1 MFIGLF
7 ETLKRAGVPV
17 SLRELLDLH
26 AVVERGVVF
35 ADMEAFYQ
43 VVRTVMVK
51 DERHFDRFD
60 RAFAA
65 WFDGLES
72 LDAAIEALIPD
83 DWLRHE
89 FEKQLSEEEKAQIE
103 SLGGLE
109 QLIETFKRRLEEQQ
123 ERHAG
128 GNKWIGTGGTSPFGA
143 YGYNPEGIR
152 VGQEGSRHRR
162 AVKVW
167 DERRFRDYDDSLELG
182 TRNIKMALRRLRK
195 FARQGAAEEFDVDST
210 IRDTARDAGLL
221 NVRMRP
227 ERHNAVKV
235 LLFLDVGGSMDDHI
249 RVCEELFSAA
259 RSEFKHLEHYY
270 FHNCLY
276 EGVWRSNFQNQS
288 QPHMRRMNERIPTMD
303 ILHTYGNDYQVVI
316 VGDAAMSPYE
326 ITHRGGSVEHFN
338 DEPGGVW
345 LKRLVAKFPRL
356 VWLNPMPP
364 RAWEYTHSTQLIR
377 QLIDDRMHPM
387 TLEGLENAMRELAR

>member
-7 ETLKRAGVPV
+7 ESLKRAGVPV
-17 SLRELLDLH
+17 SMRELLDLH
-26 AVVERGVVF
+26 AVVEHGVVF

-43 VVRTVMVK
+43 VARTVMVK

-65 WFDGLES
+65 WFDGLEN
-72 LDAAIEALIPD
+72 LDAAIEALIPE
-83 DWLRHE
+83 DWLRRE
-89 FEKQLSEEEKAQIE
+89 FEKQLSEQEKAQIE

-109 QLIETFKRRLEEQQ
+109 KLIETFKKRLDEQKG
-123 ERHAG
+123 RHAG

-152 VGQEGSRHRR
+152 IGQEGSRHRR
-162 AVKVW
+162 AIKVW

-195 FARQGAAEEFDVDST
+195 FARQGAAEEFDVDAT
-210 IRDTARDAGLL
+210 IRETARDAGLL

-276 EGVWRSNFQNQS
+276 EGIWRNN
-288 QPHMRRMNERIPTMD
+288 HRRTSERIPTMD
-303 ILHTYGNDYQVVI
+303 VLHTYGSDYQVVI

-326 ITHRGGSVEHFN
+326 VTHPGGSVEHFN
-338 DEPGGVW
+338 DEAGGVW
-345 LKRLVAKFPRL
+345 LQRLAAKFPRL
-356 VWLNPMPP
+356 AWLNPMPI

>member
-26 AVVERGVVF
+26 AVVEHGVVF
-35 ADMEAFYQ
+35 ADMQSFYQ
-43 VVRTVMVK
+43 VARTVMVK
-51 DERHFDRFD
+51 DERHFDSYD

-65 WFDGLES
+65 WFEGLEN

-83 DWLRHE
+83 DWLRRE

-109 QLIETFKRRLEEQQ
+109 ALIETFKKRLEEQK

-152 VGQEGSRHRR
+152 IGQEGSRHHR
-162 AVKVW
+162 AIKVW

-195 FARQGAAEEFDVDST
+195 FARQGAAAEFDVDAT
-210 IRDTARDAGLL
+210 IRETARDGGLL
-221 NVRMRP
+221 NVQMRP

-235 LLFLDVGGSMDDHI
+235 LLLLDVGGSMDDHI
-249 RVCEELFSAA
+249 RTCEELFSAA
-259 RSEFKHLEHYY
+259 RSEFKHLEPYY
-270 FHNCLY
+270 FHNCVY
-276 EGVWRSNFQNQS
+276 EGLWRNNL
-288 QPHMRRMNERIPTMD
+288 RRNSERIPTMD
-303 ILHTYGNDYQVVI
+303 VLHTYGSDYQVVI

-326 ITHRGGSVEHFN
+326 VTHPGGSVEHFN
-338 DEPGGVW
+338 QESGAVW
-345 LKRLVAKFPRL
+345 LKRLVERFPRL
-356 VWLNPMPP
+356 AWLNPMPP

-377 QLIDDRMHPM
+377 QLIDERMYPM
-387 TLEGLENAMRELAR
+387 TLAGLEEAMRELAR

>member
-7 ETLKRAGVPV
+7 ETLKRFGVPV

-26 AVVERGVVF
+26 AVVARGVVF
-35 ADMEAFYQ
+35 ADMEAFYR
-43 VVRTVMVK
+43 VARTVMVK

-65 WFDGLES
+65 WFQGLEN

-83 DWLRHE
+83 DWLRRE
-89 FEKQLSEEEKAQIE
+89 FERRLSEEEKAQIA

-109 QLIETFKRRLEEQQ
+109 KLIETFKRRLEEQK

-152 VGQEGSRHRR
+152 IGQEDSRHRR

-195 FARQGAAEEFDVDST
+195 FARQGAAEEFDVDAT

-235 LLFLDVGGSMDDHI
+235 LLLLDVGGSMDDHI
-249 RVCEELFSAA
+249 RTCEELFSAA

-276 EGVWRSNFQNQS
+276 EGLWRNNT
-288 QPHMRRMNERIPTMD
+288 RRTSERIPTLD
-303 ILHTYGNDYQVVI
+303 VLHTYGRDYQVVI

-326 ITHRGGSVEHFN
+326 ITHPGGSVEHFN
-338 DEPGGVW
+338 DEPGAVW
-345 LKRLVAKFPRL
+345 LKRLTEKFPHL
-356 VWLNPMPP
+356 AWLNPMPS
-364 RAWEYTHSTQLIR
+364 RAWEHTPSNKLIR
-377 QLIDDRMHPM
+377 QLINERMYPM
-387 TLEGLENAMRELAR
+387 TLEGLEEAMCELAK

>member
-7 ETLKRAGVPV
+7 ETLKRHEVPV

-35 ADMEAFYQ
+35 ADMEAFYR
-43 VVRTVMVK
+43 VARTVMVK

-60 RAFAA
+60 RAFTA
-65 WFDGLES
+65 WFEGLTS
-72 LDAAIEALIPD
+72 LDAAIEAMIPD
-83 DWLRHE
+83 DWLRRE
-89 FEKQLSEEEKAQIE
+89 FEKHLSDEEKAKIA

-109 QLIETFKRRLEEQQ
+109 TLIETFKQRLEEQQ
-123 ERHAG
+123 ARHAG

-152 VGQEGSRHRR
+152 IGQDGSRHRR

-182 TRNIKMALRRLRK
+182 TRNIKMALRRLRR
-195 FARQGAAEEFDVDST
+195 FARQGAAQEFDIDAT
-210 IRDTARDAGLL
+210 IRETARDAGLL

-235 LLFLDVGGSMDDHI
+235 LLLLDVGGSMDDHV
-249 RVCEELFSAA
+249 RTCEELFSAA
-259 RSEFKHLEHYY
+259 RSEFKHLEAYY
-270 FHNCLY
+270 FHNCPY
-276 EGVWRSNFQNQS
+276 EGLWRDN
-288 QPHMRRMNERIPTMD
+288 RRRGSERIPTMD
-303 ILHTYGNDYQVVI
+303 VLHTYGGDYQVVI

-326 ITHRGGSVEHFN
+326 VTHPWGSVEHMN
-338 DEPGGVW
+338 EEAGAVW
-345 LKRLVAKFPRL
+345 LRRLVDAFPHL
-356 VWLNPMPP
+356 VWLNPLPP
-364 RAWEYTHSTQLIR
+364 RAWEMTPSTRLIR
-377 QLIDDRMHPM
+377 ELIADRMYPM
-387 TLEGLENAMRELAR
+387 TLAGLERAMAELAR

>member
-35 ADMEAFYQ
+35 ADMQAFYQ
-43 VVRTVMVK
+43 VARTVMVK
-51 DERHFDRFD
+51 DERYFDRFD
-60 RAFAA
+60 RAFSA
-65 WFDGLES
+65 WFAGLEN
-72 LDAAIEALIPD
+72 LDAAIEALIPEE
-83 DWLRHE
+83 WLRRE
-89 FEKQLSEEEKAQIE
+89 FEKQLSEEEKAQIA

-109 QLIETFKRRLEEQQ
+109 KLIETFKQRLEEQQ

-152 VGQEGSRHRR
+152 IGQDGSRHRR
-162 AVKVW
+162 ALKVW

-195 FARQGAAEEFDVDST
+195 FARQGAAEEFDVDAT
-210 IRDTARDAGLL
+210 IRETARDAGLL
-221 NVRMRP
+221 NVQMRP

-249 RVCEELFSAA
+249 RTCEELFSAA
-259 RSEFKHLEHYY
+259 RSEFKHLVPYY

-276 EGVWRSNFQNQS
+276 EGVWRSNS
-288 QPHMRRMNERIPTMD
+288 QHRARRYGERIPTMD
-303 ILHTYGNDYQVVI
+303 VLHTYGADYQVVI

-326 ITHRGGSVEHFN
+326 ITHPGGSVEHFN
-338 DEPGGVW
+338 DEPGGLW
-345 LKRLVAKFPRL
+345 LKRLADTFPHL
-356 VWLNPMPP
+356 AWLNPMSP
-364 RAWEYTHSTQLIR
+364 RAWEATHSTRLIR
-377 QLIDDRMHPM
+377 ELINDRMYPM
-387 TLEGLENAMRELAR
+387 TLEGLENAMRQLAK

>member
-7 ETLKRAGVPV
+7 ETLKRHGVPV

-26 AVVERGVVF
+26 AVAERGVVF
-35 ADMEAFYQ
+35 ADMEAFYRIA
-43 VVRTVMVK
+43 RTVMVK

-60 RAFAA
+60 RAFTA
-65 WFDGLES
+65 WFEGLENM
-72 LDAAIEALIPD
+72 DAAIEALIPD
-83 DWLRHE
+83 DWLRRE
-89 FEKQLSEEEKAQIE
+89 FEKQLSEEEKARIE

-109 QLIETFKRRLEEQQ
+109 QLLETFKQRLEEQQ

-152 VGQEGSRHRR
+152 IGQDGSRHRR

-195 FARQGAAEEFDVDST
+195 FARQGAAEEFDVDAT
-210 IRDTARDAGLL
+210 IRETARDAGLL

-235 LLFLDVGGSMDDHI
+235 LLLLDVGGSMDDHI
-249 RVCEELFSAA
+249 RTCEELFSAA
-259 RSEFKHLEHYY
+259 RSEFKHLEPYY

-276 EGVWRSNFQNQS
+276 EGLWRDNS
-288 QPHMRRMNERIPTMD
+288 RRHHERIATMD
-303 ILHTYGNDYQVVI
+303 VLHTYGDDYQVVI

-326 ITHRGGSVEHFN
+326 ITHPGGSVEHFN
-338 DEPGGVW
+338 DEPGAVW
-345 LKRLVAKFPRL
+345 LKRLVDTFPHL
-356 VWLNPMPP
+356 AWLNPMPE
-364 RAWEYTHSTQLIR
+364 RTWEFTHSTALIR
-377 QLIDDRMHPM
+377 QLIDNRMYPM
-387 TLEGLENAMRELAR
+387 TLAGLEDAMRELAR

>member
-26 AVVERGVVF
+26 AVVERGVAF
-35 ADMEAFYQ
+35 ADLEAFYRIA
-43 VVRTVMVK
+43 RTVMVK

-65 WFDGLES
+65 WFEGMEN

-83 DWLRHE
+83 DWLRRE
-89 FEKQLSEEEKAQIE
+89 FEKQLSDEEKAQVE

-109 QLIETFKRRLEEQQ
+109 TLIETFKRRLEEQQ

-152 VGQEGSRHRR
+152 IGQDGSRNRQ

-182 TRNIKMALRRLRK
+182 TRNIKLALRRLRR
-195 FARQGAAEEFDVDST
+195 FAREGAAEEFDVDAT

-227 ERHNAVKV
+227 ERHNAVKI
-235 LLFLDVGGSMDDHI
+235 LLLLDVGGSMDDHI

-259 RSEFKHLEHYY
+259 RSEFKHLEPYY
-270 FHNCLY
+270 FHNCVY
-276 EGVWRSNFQNQS
+276 EGLWRHNA
-288 QPHMRRMNERIPTMD
+288 RRFDERIPTLD
-303 ILHTYGNDYQVVI
+303 VLHTYGSDYQVVI

-326 ITHRGGSVEHFN
+326 ITHPGGSVEHFN
-338 DEPGGVW
+338 DEAGAVW
-345 LKRLVAKFPRL
+345 LKRLADRFPRL
-356 VWLNPMPP
+356 AWLNPMPP
-364 RAWEYTHSTQLIR
+364 RAWEFTHSTRLIR
-377 QLIDDRMHPM
+377 ELIGERMYSM
-387 TLEGLENAMRELAR
+387 TLEGLESAMRELAR

>member
-7 ETLKRAGVPV
+7 DTLRRFDVPV

-26 AVVERGVVF
+26 AAVERGVVF
-35 ADMEAFYQ
+35 ADTQAFYQ
-43 VVRTVMVK
+43 VARTVMVK

-60 RAFAA
+60 RAFSS
-65 WFDGLES
+65 WFEGIEDM
-72 LDAAIEALIPD
+72 DAAIEALIPD
-83 DWLRHE
+83 DWLRRE
-89 FEKQLSEEEKAQIE
+89 FEKQLSPEEKAEIE

-109 QLIETFKRRLEEQQ
+109 NLIETFKKRLEEQK

-152 VGQEGSRHRR
+152 IGQDGSRHRR

-167 DERRFRDYDDSLELG
+167 DERRFRDYDDDVQLG
-182 TRNIKMALRRLRK
+182 NRNIKMALRRLRR
-195 FARQGAAEEFDVDST
+195 FARSGAADELDLDAT

-235 LLFLDVGGSMDDHI
+235 LLLLDVGGSMDDHI
-249 RVCEELFSAA
+249 RACEELFSAA

-270 FHNCLY
+270 FHNCVY
-276 EGVWRSNFQNQS
+276 EGLWRENT
-288 QPHMRRMNERIPTMD
+288 RRHERPVST
-303 ILHTYGNDYQVVI
+303 LEVLRTYGADYKVVI

-326 ITHRGGSVEHFN
+326 ITHPGGSVEHFN
-338 DEPGGVW
+338 REAGGVW
-345 LKRLVAKFPRL
+345 LKRVVSAFPHL
-356 VWLNPMPP
+356 VWINPSPP
-364 RAWEYTHSTQLIR
+364 DHWEYTYSTQLIR
-377 QLIDDRMHPM
+377 ELIEDRMYPM
-387 TLEGLENAMRELAR
+387 TPAGLEDAMRELVR

>member
-7 ETLKRAGVPV
+7 ETLKRHEVPV

-43 VVRTVMVK
+43 VARTVMVK

-65 WFDGLES
+65 WFEGLTS

-83 DWLRHE
+83 DWLRRE

-109 QLIETFKRRLEEQQ
+109 ALIETFKQRLEEQQ
-123 ERHAG
+123 ARHAG

-152 VGQEGSRHRR
+152 IGQNGSRHRR

-182 TRNIKMALRRLRK
+182 TRNIKMALRRLRR
-195 FARQGAAEEFDVDST
+195 FARQGAAQEFDIDLT
-210 IRDTARDAGLL
+210 IRETARDAGLL

-235 LLFLDVGGSMDDHI
+235 LLLLDVGGSMDDHV
-249 RVCEELFSAA
+249 RACEELFSAA
-259 RSEFKHLEHYY
+259 RSEFKHLESFY
-270 FHNCLY
+270 FHNCPY
-276 EGVWRSNFQNQS
+276 EGLWRDN
-288 QPHMRRMNERIPTMD
+288 RRRGSERMATMD
-303 ILHTYGNDYQVVI
+303 VLHTYGADYQVVI

-326 ITHRGGSVEHFN
+326 LTHRYGSVEHMN
-338 DEPGGVW
+338 DEAGAVW
-345 LKRLVAKFPRL
+345 LKRLVDAFPRL
-356 VWLNPMPP
+356 VWLNPLPP
-364 RAWEYTHSTQLIR
+364 RVWEMTHSTRLIR
-377 QLIDDRMHPM
+377 ELIEDRMYPM
-387 TLEGLENAMRELAR
+387 TLAGLERAMGELAR

>member
-26 AVVERGVVF
+26 AVVEHGVVF
-35 ADMEAFYQ
+35 ADMEAFYR
-43 VVRTVMVK
+43 VARTVMVK

-65 WFDGLES
+65 WFEGLEN

-83 DWLRHE
+83 DWLRRE
-89 FEKQLSEEEKAQIE
+89 FEKQLTEEEKAQIE

-109 QLIETFKRRLEEQQ
+109 KLIETFKQRLEEQK

-152 VGQEGSRHRR
+152 IGQEGSRHRR
-162 AVKVW
+162 AIKVW

-195 FARQGAAEEFDVDST
+195 FARQGAAEEFDVDAT
-210 IRDTARDAGLL
+210 IRETARDAGLL
-221 NVRMRP
+221 NVRLRP

-235 LLFLDVGGSMDDHI
+235 LLLLDVGGSMDDHI
-249 RVCEELFSAA
+249 RTCEELFSAA
-259 RSEFKHLEHYY
+259 RAEFKHLEAYY

-276 EGVWRSNFQNQS
+276 EGLWKNNA
-288 QPHMRRMNERIPTMD
+288 RRRDERIPTQEV
-303 ILHTYGNDYQVVI
+303 LHTYGRDYQVVI

-326 ITHRGGSVEHFN
+326 ITHPGGSVEHFN
-338 DEPGGVW
+338 DEAGAVW
-345 LKRLVAKFPRL
+345 LRRLTEAFPRL

-364 RAWEYTHSTQLIR
+364 RAWEFTHSTQLIR
-377 QLIDDRMHPM
+377 ELIEDRMYPL
-387 TLEGLENAMRELAR
+387 TLAGLEEAMGELAR

>member
-7 ETLKRAGVPV
+7 ETLKRHGVPV

-26 AVVERGVVF
+26 AVAERGVVF
-35 ADMEAFYQ
+35 ADMEAFYRIA
-43 VVRTVMVK
+43 RTVMVK

-60 RAFAA
+60 RAFTA
-65 WFDGLES
+65 WFEGLEDM
-72 LDAAIEALIPD
+72 DAAIEALIPD
-83 DWLRHE
+83 DWLRRE
-89 FEKQLSEEEKAQIE
+89 FEKQLSEEEKARIE

-109 QLIETFKRRLEEQQ
+109 QLLETFKQRLEEQQ

-152 VGQEGSRHRR
+152 IGQDGSRHRR

-195 FARQGAAEEFDVDST
+195 FARQGAAEEFDVDAT
-210 IRDTARDAGLL
+210 IRETARDAGLL

-235 LLFLDVGGSMDDHI
+235 LLLLDVGGSMDDHI
-249 RVCEELFSAA
+249 RTCEELFSAA
-259 RSEFKHLEHYY
+259 RSEFKHLEPYY

-276 EGVWRSNFQNQS
+276 EGLWRDNS
-288 QPHMRRMNERIPTMD
+288 RRHHERIATMD
-303 ILHTYGNDYQVVI
+303 VLHTYGDDYQVVI

-326 ITHRGGSVEHFN
+326 ITHPGGSVEHFN
-338 DEPGGVW
+338 DEPGAVW
-345 LKRLVAKFPRL
+345 LKRLVDTFPHL
-356 VWLNPMPP
+356 AWLNPMPEH
-364 RAWEYTHSTQLIR
+364 AWEFTHSTALIR
-377 QLIDDRMHPM
+377 QLIDNRMYPM
-387 TLEGLENAMRELAR
+387 TLAGLEDAMRELAR

>member
-35 ADMEAFYQ
+35 ADMEAFYRIA
-43 VVRTVMVK
+43 RTVMVK

-65 WFDGLES
+65 WFEGLEN

-83 DWLRHE
+83 DWLRRE

-103 SLGGLE
+103 SMGGLE
-109 QLIETFKRRLEEQQ
+109 KLIETFKQRLEEQK

-152 VGQEGSRHRR
+152 IGQEGSRHRR

-195 FARQGAAEEFDVDST
+195 FARQGAAEEFDVDAT
-210 IRDTARDAGLL
+210 IRETARDAGLL
-221 NVRMRP
+221 NVQMRP

-235 LLFLDVGGSMDDHI
+235 LLLLDVGGSMDDHI
-249 RVCEELFSAA
+249 RTCEELFSAT
-259 RSEFKHLEHYY
+259 RSEFKHLEPYY

-276 EGVWRSNFQNQS
+276 EGLWRNNS
-288 QPHMRRMNERIPTMD
+288 QHQARRHGERIPTLD
-303 ILHTYGNDYQVVI
+303 VLHTYGDDYQVVI

-326 ITHRGGSVEHFN
+326 ITHPGGSVEHFN
-338 DEPGGVW
+338 DEAGAVW
-345 LKRLVAKFPRL
+345 LKRLVDKFPRL
-356 VWLNPMPP
+356 AWLNPMPR

-377 QLIDDRMHPM
+377 QLIDDRMYPM

>member
-35 ADMEAFYQ
+35 ADMEAFYRIS
-43 VVRTVMVK
+43 RTVMVK

-65 WFDGLES
+65 WFEGLES

-83 DWLRHE
+83 DWLRRE
-89 FEKQLSEEEKAQIE
+89 FEKQLSDEEKARIK

-109 QLIETFKRRLEEQQ
+109 KLIETFKQRLEEQK

-152 VGQEGSRHRR
+152 IGQEGSRHRR

-195 FARQGAAEEFDVDST
+195 FARQGAAEEFDVDAT
-210 IRDTARDAGLL
+210 IRETARDAGLL
-221 NVRMRP
+221 NVQMRP

-235 LLFLDVGGSMDDHI
+235 LLLLDVGGSMDDHI
-249 RVCEELFSAA
+249 RTCEELFSAA
-259 RSEFKHLEHYY
+259 RAEFKHLETYY
-270 FHNCLY
+270 FHNCVY
-276 EGVWRSNFQNQS
+276 EGLWRSNAHDQA
-288 QPHMRRMNERIPTMD
+288 RRHTERIPTLD
-303 ILHTYGNDYQVVI
+303 VLHTYSDDYQVVI

-326 ITHRGGSVEHFN
+326 ITHPGGSVEHFN
-338 DEPGGVW
+338 DEAGAVW
-345 LKRLVAKFPRL
+345 LRRLVEKFPRL
-356 VWLNPMPP
+356 AWLNPMPP
-364 RAWEYTHSTQLIR
+364 RAWEFTHSTQLIR
-377 QLIDDRMHPM
+377 ELINDRMYPM
-387 TLEGLENAMRELAR
+387 TLEGLEGAMRELAR